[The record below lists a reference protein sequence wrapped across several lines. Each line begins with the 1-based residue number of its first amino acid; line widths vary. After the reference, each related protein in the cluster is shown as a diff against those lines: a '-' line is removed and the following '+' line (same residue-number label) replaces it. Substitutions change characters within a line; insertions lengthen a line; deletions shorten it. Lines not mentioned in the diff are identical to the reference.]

1 MLPTSRILRPAV
13 TLAAL
18 AAVAASAP
26 AAGAATTH
34 AHRCEAGSIHAGK
47 AHTTVCDR
55 HGQRIAVATDG
66 GTTLAVQTAQHGVA
80 PARCAL
86 GDGSVRRGT
95 TVVTITR
102 VVSATT
108 GKTLERSTDAEICAD
123 DSTFHPVADPLVVLG
138 LISTSTIIDRTEIR

>member
-1 MLPTSRILRPAV
+1 MADVLEQPARQHRGLRIAERADRAAILR
-13 TLAAL
+13 
-18 AAVAASAP
+18 
-26 AAGAATTH
+26 
-34 AHRCEAGSIHAGK
+34 
-47 AHTTVCDR
+47 
-55 HGQRIAVATDG
+55 RIPGRFAQAEG
-66 GTTLAVQTAQHGVA
+66 GTTLAVQTAQRVA